1 MEQVIVEV
9 NKNENN
15 ISASLEEMEI
25 DHQQESS
32 ESAAHVELF
41 IKILSDSCDDMVANG
56 QGIDKTSKKIKAVS
70 KILPFLINKKDKNA
84 QAIMI
89 KFIGEALT

>member
-1 MEQVIVEV
+1 
-9 NKNENN
+9 
-15 ISASLEEMEI
+15 
-25 DHQQESS
+25 
-32 ESAAHVELF
+32 
-41 IKILSDSCDDMVANG
+41 MVANG

-89 KFIGEALT
+89 KFIAEALT